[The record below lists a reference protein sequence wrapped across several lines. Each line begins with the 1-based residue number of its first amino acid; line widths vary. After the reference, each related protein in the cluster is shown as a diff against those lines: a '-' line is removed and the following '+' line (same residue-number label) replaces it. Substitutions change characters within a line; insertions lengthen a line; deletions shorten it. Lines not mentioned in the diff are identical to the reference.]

1 MTAIE
6 RFREFWPRDRVFDF
20 LIPEMPPDL
29 DVTHGVIL
37 YLERKKL
44 FPRRFPFP
52 RRKAM
57 AGSMEEKT

>member
-44 FPRRFPFP
+44 FPRRFPLP
-52 RRKAM
+52 R
-57 AGSMEEKT
+57 